1 MFCEQDPDNIKPGD
15 VIKCRDHT
23 ALDGLH
29 MLYSQNED
37 FRAYVDKY
45 MAKEQIGLQTAL
57 SHRIVQSYAEYL
69 MERGAKE
76 IKLPNMWGSAGAAHE
91 NVAEI

>member
-1 MFCEQDPDNIKPGD
+1 MDQYTNMN
-15 VIKCRDHT
+15 
-23 ALDGLH
+23 
-29 MLYSQNED
+29 MLYSRNED

-57 SHRIVQSYAEYL
+57 SHRIVRNYAEYL

-91 NVAEI
+91 NMADI